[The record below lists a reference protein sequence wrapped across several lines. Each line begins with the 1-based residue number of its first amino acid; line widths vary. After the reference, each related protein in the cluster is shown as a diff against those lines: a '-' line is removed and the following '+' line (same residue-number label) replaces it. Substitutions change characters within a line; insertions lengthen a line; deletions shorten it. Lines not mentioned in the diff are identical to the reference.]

1 MLFLSE
7 TLAAVAFVV
16 ARGPHYTSLLE
27 RSFTEDNVNEK
38 ALLGALCQIDS
49 FTYSSIFLTDK
60 AKTRKNPSI
69 TVQWQGTPSDRM
81 FANASEVFQMVFS
94 KL

>member
-1 MLFLSE
+1 MLFFSQIF
-7 TLAAVAFVV
+7 AAVAFVV
-16 ARGPHYTSLLE
+16 LE
-27 RSFTEDNVNEK
+27 VLIIHRLWNAHLHIVNEK

>member
-1 MLFLSE
+1 MPS
-7 TLAAVAFVV
+7 
-16 ARGPHYTSLLE
+16 SLLE
-27 RSFTEDNVNEK
+27 LLTFYHLWNAHFHIVNEK

-81 FANASEVFQMVFS
+81 FPNASEVSQMVFS